1 MIVGPNSSGKSQL
14 LQDINLRVSG
24 EVRKLVVAE
33 KVDLRKPEYEPFL
46 KTLEREGYL
55 STFYDDAGALTIRPK
70 TAFLGTGSGGA
81 QIAGN
86 QAQSWHSAF
95 TPADERRRKIEFLNY
110 FGRMI
115 VTALFLD
122 RRLTLVNQVGGFDY
136 ESQPPQNDLQ
146 ALYLNSTAK
155 RELAAEV
162 IRSFGRAVWLDASRG
177 PVLCLRV
184 SDSPTVPDAEERH
197 EPGAMTRYRTIE
209 TEGDGLKSYVA
220 TCIAL
225 LLGQRPVCVI
235 DEPEMCLHPPQAY
248 NLGRFIGRFG
258 TSTENVTFV
267 ATHSSHILR
276 GIVQTAA
283 SLQIVRLTRSASG
296 FHAYLVP
303 REALAESLR
312 RPNLRAEAVL
322 DGIFAQAV
330 VVVEADGDRLVY
342 QAVFETVADQYQL
355 DVHFAAVGGTGGLA
369 NTCTLYRTLRIPVVV
384 IADLDIVTDPDNKL
398 GRVLSALEA
407 EQTEELVRRAGEI
420 ATALKS
426 LPPVLSESDAKH
438 QVQLTIERELDWAKG
453 SDVELQKALQSIANR
468 LDRMRRLKKGGVNNL
483 PTEIAEPLKALV
495 GDLRE
500 AGLFLVPVGELEEW
514 LAGRGV
520 APSKQEK
527 WAWANEAASRVK
539 ELGAQSGDVWD
550 FVRNVGQYLRMEFDK

>member
-1 MIVGPNSSGKSQL
+1 
-14 LQDINLRVSG
+14 
-24 EVRKLVVAE
+24 
-33 KVDLRKPEYEPFL
+33 
-46 KTLEREGYL
+46 
-55 STFYDDAGALTIRPK
+55 
-70 TAFLGTGSGGA
+70 
-81 QIAGN
+81 
-86 QAQSWHSAF
+86 
-95 TPADERRRKIEFLNY
+95 
-110 FGRMI
+110 
-115 VTALFLD
+115 
-122 RRLTLVNQVGGFDY
+122 
-136 ESQPPQNDLQ
+136 
-146 ALYLNSTAK
+146 
-155 RELAAEV
+155 
-162 IRSFGRAVWLDASRG
+162 
-177 PVLCLRV
+177 
-184 SDSPTVPDAEERH
+184 VPDAEERH
-197 EPGAMTRYRTIE
+197 EPGAMAQYRTIE

-220 TCIAL
+220 TCIAI
-225 LLGQRPVCVI
+225 LLGQRSVCVI

-267 ATHSSHILR
+267 ASHSSHILR
-276 GIVQTAA
+276 GIVQTAE
-283 SLQIVRLTRSASG
+283 SLQIVRLTRSTSG

-303 REALAESLR
+303 REALTESLR

-342 QAVFETVADQYQL
+342 QAVYETVADRYQL

-398 GRVLSALEA
+398 GKVLSALGVA
-407 EQTEELVRRAGEI
+407 QTGELVRRAGKI

-426 LPPVLSESDAKH
+426 LPPTLSESDAKH
-438 QVQLTIERELDWAKG
+438 QVQLTVEGDLDWAKG
-453 SDVELQKALQSIANR
+453 SDVELQRALQSIANK
-468 LDRMRRLKKGGVNNL
+468 LDRMRRLKKGGIDSL
-483 PTEIAEPLKALV
+483 PTEIAEPLKGLV
-495 GDLRE
+495 SDLRG

-527 WAWANEAASRVK
+527 WAWANEAASKVK

-550 FVRNVGQYLRMEFDK
+550 FIRDVGQYLRMEFDK